1 MKNFFKN
8 FFNKPVSQ
16 EPATSNSVLLSAIS
30 LMIEVSLADEIMD
43 ISELETLKKVLL
55 NEFEVKENDLENL
68 ISDAKKNQN
77 SSTSLYEFTRK
88 INDEYEFDDKKN
100 LILSMWK
107 IAYADGNID
116 KYEEYV
122 IRKVSDLIYISHPDF
137 IESKQKARGEY
148 ENRKT

>member
-1 MKNFFKN
+1 MKNFFKG

-68 ISDAKKNQN
+68 ISDAKKIKTHQLLYTNLLEKLMTNTN
-77 SSTSLYEFTRK
+77 SMIKR
-88 INDEYEFDDKKN
+88 I
-100 LILSMWK
+100 
-107 IAYADGNID
+107 
-116 KYEEYV
+116 
-122 IRKVSDLIYISHPDF
+122 
-137 IESKQKARGEY
+137 
-148 ENRKT
+148 